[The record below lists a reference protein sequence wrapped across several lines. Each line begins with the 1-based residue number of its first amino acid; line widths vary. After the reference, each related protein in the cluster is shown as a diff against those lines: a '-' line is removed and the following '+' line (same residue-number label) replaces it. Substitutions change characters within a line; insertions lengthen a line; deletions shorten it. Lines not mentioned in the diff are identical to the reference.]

1 MRSSVGQAR
10 DIAKEP
16 ELIAGGTRKSK
27 RDSTR
32 KSKGDNHKHE
42 NATLGH
48 CLGVYGKQQ
57 SSSSLHI
64 TGSMLSLSA
73 SPCPACLP
81 GHGQCREARNL
92 VVEGDSVYLPW
103 GEIRGVGC
111 LWGAATCHR
120 VASCRCAAA
129 LNTAHSFNKQ
139 TVVPWQLCSVSL
151 RKLDRYKK
159 NRYVFFNSV
168 TAYAKGLSQSVCR
181 REAKHLGGH
190 GHCS

>member
-1 MRSSVGQAR
+1 MGQAR
-10 DIAKEP
+10 DMAKEP

-27 RDSTR
+27 GDSTR
-32 KSKGDNHKHE
+32 KSKDDNHKHE

-64 TGSMLSLSA
+64 TGSVLALSA

-81 GHGQCREARNL
+81 GHGQCREARTL
-92 VVEGDSVYLPW
+92 VVEGDSACLPW

-120 VASCRCAAA
+120 VASCQCAAA
-129 LNTAHSFNKQ
+129 LNTAHSSNKK

-159 NRYVFFNSV
+159 TRYVFFNSV

-181 REAKHLGGH
+181 MEAKHLGGH
-190 GHCS
+190 GQCS